1 MSAACCRRSAGR
13 GLTLVEVIAGLVLLA
28 TLLASI
34 LVAFGSQAAQIRAA
48 RDRIT
53 AVELADR
60 LLSEWSSQNAIPAVG
75 TEQNLAG
82 TNAWRWRIVAGQSAE
97 LALSGVSSVRVEVW
111 RSKQTGADQ
120 VLAWAEVLVPGKSG
134 AAH

>member
-13 GLTLVEVIAGLVLLA
+13 GLTLVEVIAGLALLA

-48 RDRIT
+48 RDRLR
-53 AVELADR
+53 AVEMADR

-75 TEQNLAG
+75 TEQSLPG
-82 TNAWRWRIVAGQSAE
+82 TNDWRWRIVAGESAE
-97 LALSGVSSVRVEVW
+97 LESSGVSSVRVDVF
-111 RSKQTGADQ
+111 RSKETGTDQ
-120 VLAWAEVLVPGKSG
+120 VLASVDLLVPGRAGS
-134 AAH
+134 AH